1 MLISWVWK
9 GNEALNVFQFCTM
22 LEFKTLTDSYVYY
35 FIHEYMYVNNRTKG
49 ETQVEK
55 KRTHANL

>member
-1 MLISWVWK
+1 M
-9 GNEALNVFQFCTM
+9 FQFCTM

-35 FIHEYMYVNNRTKG
+35 FTHEYMYVNNRTKG